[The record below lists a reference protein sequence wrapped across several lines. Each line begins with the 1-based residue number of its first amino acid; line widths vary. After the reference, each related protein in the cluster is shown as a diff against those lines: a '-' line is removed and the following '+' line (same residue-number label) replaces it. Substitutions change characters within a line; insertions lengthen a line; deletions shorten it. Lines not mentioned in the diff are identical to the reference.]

1 MKLLLTNHELDVA
14 KGGTQAFILDFAP
27 ALKARGHEVAV
38 YAPRVGPLAD
48 ELRGR
53 GVPVMEEVHRVPFV
67 PEVIHGQH
75 HLPTMT
81 AVGAFPGTPAIYY
94 CHGFKP
100 WEEQPPTHPRV
111 RRHVCM
117 AECMRDW
124 LAGAAGRKP
133 EEIATVPN
141 SVKLERFQR
150 VRDLGPQP
158 RRALLFGNSS
168 IPDENL
174 IKLRQACEQ
183 LGLTLDL
190 MGAAFGTTTDS
201 PETLLPE
208 YDVVFAVGRCAL
220 EALAS
225 GCAVIPFGPTG
236 AIPMV
241 LPDNF
246 ALHAAANFVVPDA
259 AKPLTVDF
267 LRETLEKFNRDQA
280 AEVTR
285 LVRSGFSLE
294 QTCRQFE
301 EIYGVVSAEWRNTGR
316 PTVDEERSAMVAYLE
331 TLSARLG
338 STDQKYFELH
348 EKGEET
354 RLRLVRQRNKFEA
367 LEQKHGELREKYEAA
382 KKKWAWVERRLPGVL
397 RRWLLRGFK

>member
-1 MKLLLTNHELDVA
+1 
-14 KGGTQAFILDFAP
+14 
-27 ALKARGHEVAV
+27 
-38 YAPRVGPLAD
+38 
-48 ELRGR
+48 
-53 GVPVMEEVHRVPFV
+53 
-67 PEVIHGQH
+67 
-75 HLPTMT
+75 
-81 AVGAFPGTPAIYY
+81 
-94 CHGFKP
+94 
-100 WEEQPPTHPRV
+100 
-111 RRHVCM
+111 
-117 AECMRDW
+117 
-124 LAGAAGRKP
+124 
-133 EEIATVPN
+133 
-141 SVKLERFQR
+141 
-150 VRDLGPQP
+150 
-158 RRALLFGNSS
+158 
-168 IPDENL
+168 
-174 IKLRQACEQ
+174 
-183 LGLTLDL
+183 
-190 MGAAFGTTTDS
+190 
-201 PETLLPE
+201 
-208 YDVVFAVGRCAL
+208 
-220 EALAS
+220 
-225 GCAVIPFGPTG
+225 
-236 AIPMV
+236 MV